1 MIGESFSKDN
11 IIGTNNL
18 GHFIVIV
25 VFITLAILVAYRLSK
40 KSERFINYTFL
51 GFSIFVVIAEIIKMT
66 VRYLERPVFRYV
78 FPMPFCFLFI
88 PAIILY
94 LINND
99 KIRNFAKVFLSTG
112 SLAGGLFYIFIPN
125 GSIDTYPIYH
135 VGALHGLSFHFL
147 MVVVGL
153 VLLFKEMYV
162 PKLKDFKQYFIFM
175 TIFSI
180 IAVIHITFSD
190 GNALFFGNGSGIDL
204 LDKIHSISPIL
215 HIAVVYVAESI
226 ILYFLVY
233 YIYLFIYNVINKL
246 TKEEE
251 KISKTI

>member
-1 MIGESFSKDN
+1 
-11 IIGTNNL
+11 
-18 GHFIVIV
+18 
-25 VFITLAILVAYRLSK
+25 
-40 KSERFINYTFL
+40 
-51 GFSIFVVIAEIIKMT
+51 MT

-233 YIYLFIYNVINKL
+233 YIYLFIYNVINKRFEGKVMKKIFMTILVLFIAYNTACVLSL
-246 TKEEE
+246 T
-251 KISKTI
+251 